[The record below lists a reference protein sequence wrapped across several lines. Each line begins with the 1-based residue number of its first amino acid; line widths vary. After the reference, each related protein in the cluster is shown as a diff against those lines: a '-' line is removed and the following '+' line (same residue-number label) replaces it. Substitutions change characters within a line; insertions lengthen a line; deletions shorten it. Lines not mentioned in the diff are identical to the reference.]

1 MTNNKM
7 WFKQWDGF
15 KKGKWCD
22 NVDTRDFIQKN
33 YEPYYDDAS
42 FLKGPTKA
50 TVKLWGIIKDL
61 MIKEQQAGGVLGMD
75 PRASF
80 INAYGAG
87 YIDKN
92 LEKIVGLQT
101 EKPFVR
107 AFMPRGGIR
116 MAKQAAE
123 QYHFPTDKNVVD
135 AYSNYCITHNDAVF
149 MTYTDEMLLAR
160 KSHILT
166 GLPDTYARGRI
177 IGDYRRVA
185 LYGVDYL
192 IAKKQAA
199 KKTIDGQMTDNKI
212 LQRYELALQIN
223 ALEELKK
230 MALTYGYD
238 ISQPAKNA
246 QEAIQWTY
254 FGYLAAIKDQNGAAM
269 SIGRNST
276 FFDIYI
282 QRDIKNNLLTEE
294 QAQEL
299 IDHYVMKLR
308 IVKFMRITS
317 YNEIFAGDPVWAT
330 ESLAGLGKDKRPLVT
345 KSSFR
350 ILHTLSNMGPAP
362 EPNLTVLWSKKLP
375 DNFKKFCCQYSIR
388 YSSIQYESDD
398 LLRPI
403 HGDDYAIACCVSP
416 MEIGKEMQFF
426 GARANLAKA
435 LLYAIN
441 NGHDELHPEI
451 KLGPKLK
458 RLNFNK
464 PLTYSKI
471 WIRYK
476 KVLQWLAKLY
486 INTLNV
492 IHYSHDKHYYEALEM
507 GLHDDKITRFFA
519 TGIAGF
525 SSVVDS
531 LSAIKYAKVKAIVDP
546 NTKIV
551 SDFKIEGDF
560 PKYGNDND
568 KVDKIA
574 VKVTKYFVKELRKHK
589 AYRHGKHTMSILTIT
604 SNVMYG
610 KFTGATPD
618 GRKAFTPFAPGANP
632 MHGRDCSGAVAS
644 LSSVSKIPFA
654 YAADGISNTFNIV
667 PMALGNNKQFTISK
681 DSSFDLDKKNI
692 VGKEN
697 CSHEQNLSSLIDGY
711 FAKGAQHLNVNVL
724 NRDTLLD
731 AQIHPEN
738 YPQLTI
744 RVSGYAV
751 NFIKLSKQH
760 QDEVIA
766 RTFHVSF

>member
-1 MTNNKM
+1 MSTKT

-15 KKGKWCD
+15 KEGKWCED
-22 NVDTRDFIQKN
+22 INTRDFIQRN

-42 FLKGPTKA
+42 FLSGPTEA
-50 TVKLWGIIKDL
+50 TNKLWSIIKDL
-61 MIKEQQAGGVLGMD
+61 MLKEQQAGGVYGMD
-75 PRASF
+75 PRASA
-80 INAYGAG
+80 INAYAAG

-92 LEKIVGLQT
+92 LEKIVGIQT

-116 MAKQAAE
+116 MAKQAAD

-185 LYGVDYL
+185 LYGVNYL
-192 IAKKQAA
+192 IAKKQTARKA
-199 KKTIDGQMTDNKI
+199 IDGNMTDEKI
-212 LQRYELALQIN
+212 LQRYEIALQIK

-230 MALTYGYD
+230 MALTYGFD
-238 ISQPAKNA
+238 ISLPASNA
-246 QEAIQWTY
+246 KEAIQWTY
-254 FGYLAAIKDQNGAAM
+254 FGYLAAIRDQNGAAM

-282 QRDIKNNLLTEE
+282 QRDIKNGLLDEKG
-294 QAQEL
+294 AQEL

-330 ESLAGLGKDKRPLVT
+330 ESLAGVGKDGRPLVT

-362 EPNLTVLWSKKLP
+362 EPNLTVLWSKDLP
-375 DNFKKFCCQYSIR
+375 HNFKKFCCEYSIKF
-388 YSSIQYESDD
+388 SSIQYESDD
-398 LLRPI
+398 LMRPI

-416 MEIGKEMQFF
+416 MALGKEMQLF

-441 NGHDELHPEI
+441 NGRDELHPEI
-451 KLGPKLK
+451 QMGPK
-458 RLNFNK
+458 FK
-464 PLTYSKI
+464 PLDFSKPLKYREI
-471 WIRYK
+471 WKRYK
-476 KVLQWLAKLY
+476 KVLNWLAKVY
-486 INTLNV
+486 VNTLNV

-507 GLHDDKITRFFA
+507 GLHNEKVTRFFA

-531 LSAIKYAKVKAIVDP
+531 LSAIKYAQVKAKTDANGITNGFEIVG
-546 NTKIV
+546 N
-551 SDFKIEGDF
+551 F

-574 VKVTKYFVKELRKHK
+574 IQITKYFAK
-589 AYRHGKHTMSILTIT
+589 ALKKNKSYRNSKQTMSILTIT

-632 MHGRDCSGAVAS
+632 MHCRDCSGAVAS

-654 YAADGISNTFNIV
+654 FASDGISNTFNIV
-667 PMALGNNKQFTISK
+667 PMALGNNKQFTLSK
-681 DSSFDLDKKNI
+681 DSSFDLENKNV
-692 VGKEN
+692 VGQQNTSYEEN
-697 CSHEQNLSSLIDGY
+697 LITLIDGY

-724 NRDTLLD
+724 NKETLLD
-731 AQIHPEN
+731 AQVHPEN

-760 QDEVIA
+760 QDEVIS
-766 RTFHVSF
+766 RTFHESF